1 MKRNYNNNKMKH
13 LILAVACVA
22 LLSAVACKA
31 NYDKTKSGLVYR
43 IVSSKGG
50 EPVKAGDF
58 VKFNVEFRMSTPK
71 DTVLNST
78 YGKFPGYSKIDTG
91 AQVAYSFF
99 EIMPKCKVG
108 DSVEFSISIDTL
120 EKRKMIPGYN
130 ALFVKNGV
138 IKGRFTIIKTFAK
151 EELVKTDYDAETEKL
166 KSKEVASL
174 QDYITKKGVK
184 ATKTKNGVFVEID
197 QPGDPSVKVETGKQA
212 TIMYR
217 GYLQDGGKVFD
228 TNMDTSKHHTE
239 PLDVVIGQGRVI
251 PGWEEGLVYFN
262 KGAKGKIYIPS
273 SLGYGMQGAGGDIP
287 PNANLVFDI
296 EIKDVKDAPAQP
308 QGGMNNMSP
317 EQMQQLQQMM
327 QQRQQQA
334 QKDSSAAPKK

>member
-1 MKRNYNNNKMKH
+1 MKLNYNKMKH
-13 LILAVACVA
+13 FLFAAACVA
-22 LLSAVACKA
+22 LLSTVACKA

-50 EPVKAGDF
+50 AQVKAGDF

-91 AQVAYSFF
+91 AQVSYSFF
-99 EIMPKCKVG
+99 EIMPNCKVG

-138 IKGRFTIIKTFAK
+138 IKGRFTILKTFDK

-166 KSKEVASL
+166 KTKEVASL

-212 TIMYR
+212 SIMYR
-217 GYLQDGGKVFD
+217 GSLMDGGKVFD

-287 PNANLVFDI
+287 PNSNLVFDI
-296 EIKDVKDAPAQP
+296 EVKDVKDAPPQP
-308 QGGMNNMSP
+308 QGGGANGMTP

-327 QQRQQQA
+327 QQRQQQ
-334 QKDSSAAPKK
+334 QKDSAALPKK

>member
-1 MKRNYNNNKMKH
+1 MKH

-22 LLSAVACKA
+22 LLSVVACKA

-50 EPVKAGDF
+50 EPVKAGEF
-58 VKFNVEFRMSTPK
+58 VKFNVEFRLSTPK

-108 DSVEFSISIDTL
+108 DSVEFSISVDTL

-130 ALFVKNGV
+130 TLFVRNGV
-138 IKGRFTIIKTFAK
+138 IKGTLTILKTFSK
-151 EELVKTDYDAETEKL
+151 EELVKTDYDAEADKM
-166 KSKEVASL
+166 KSKEIASL
-174 QDYITKKGVK
+174 QDYITKKGAK
-184 ATKTKNGVFVEID
+184 TTKTKSGVFVEID
-197 QPGDPSVKVETGKQA
+197 QPGDTSVMAAPGKQVS
-212 TIMYR
+212 IMYK

-228 TNMDTSKHHTE
+228 TNMDTTKHHTD
-239 PLDVVIGQGRVI
+239 PIDVVVGQGRVI
-251 PGWEEGLVYFN
+251 PGWEEALPYFG

-273 SLGYGMQGAGGDIP
+273 SMGYGMQGSGEIP

-296 EIKDVKDAPAQP
+296 EIKDVKDAPPQP
-308 QGGMNNMSP
+308 QAGQGMNNMTP

-327 QQRQQQA
+327 QQRQQG
-334 QKDSSAAPKK
+334 QKDSSAAPHK